1 MRQQN
6 TAWLGEFGD
15 AHCVLQFQVRRD
27 WFILI
32 ERTFENQEIS
42 VARELRKL
50 FRKTSVGSINKAC
63 AALVRQLD
71 GQTLWPMRSLQ
82 KSCYKIRQNLDFFIC
97 FVAGYFFEFQRKL
110 QLEELVVVRLIDC
123 VQQLLAACTQK
134 DLERLRPRLRL
145 RRMLDAKQKGREPA
159 AMIQVQVANPD
170 CL

>member
-6 TAWLGEFGD
+6 AAWLGEFGD
-15 AHCVLQFQVRRD
+15 AHCVPQFQVRRD

-50 FRKTSVGSINKAC
+50 FRKTSVGSVNKAR

-71 GQTLWPMRSLQ
+71 CQTLWPMRSLQ

-110 QLEELVVVRLIDC
+110 QLEELIVVRFINRL
-123 VQQLLAACTQK
+123 QQLLDARARK
-134 DLERLRPRLRL
+134 NLKRLRPRLRL
-145 RRMLDAKQKGREPA
+145 RRMLDAEQKRREPA
-159 AMIQVQVANPD
+159 AM
-170 CL
+170 